1 MNAAD
6 TPTMSNARL
15 AALLRAQAI
24 QIAKAPEK
32 RHEDFEDAAVAWA
45 LRLAAN
51 RLLAFDKQRE
61 GA

>member
-6 TPTMSNARL
+6 APAISNARL
-15 AALLRAQAI
+15 AAILRAQAI
-24 QIAKAPEK
+24 QLTKAPDE

-51 RLLAFDKQRE
+51 RLLAFQYGTRPT
-61 GA
+61 